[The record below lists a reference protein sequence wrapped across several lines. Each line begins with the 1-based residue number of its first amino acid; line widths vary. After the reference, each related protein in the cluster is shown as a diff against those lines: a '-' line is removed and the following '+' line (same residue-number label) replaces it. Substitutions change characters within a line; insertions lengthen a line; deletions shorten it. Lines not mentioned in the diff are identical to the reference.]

1 MLQAIHIIYFTTRMR
16 YSIYRQVE
24 DEQFHGCQANCVA
37 NCAVNGMIGISWD
50 SEVMPQM
57 MGKWWFSRSKPLS
70 WFRGF
75 HSHGATPL
83 WMVYNGK
90 SF

>member
-1 MLQAIHIIYFTTRMR
+1 MVCLTITHIPSFDQGRSFFITHHNHGYKMLQAIHIIYFTTRMR

-50 SEVMPQM
+50 SEVMPQT
-57 MGKWWFSRSKPLS
+57 SK
-70 WFRGF
+70 
-75 HSHGATPL
+75 
-83 WMVYNGK
+83 
-90 SF
+90 